1 MNNDTIKLYKGSHAF
16 VRQIIQESDISSVG
30 RRNNQN
36 VDVLT
41 IEESDS
47 VLGRI
52 SREQRA
58 AREAKKAKDASKKKM
73 DENIAKVKETV
84 SNATNKVKESVKD
97 TANKVKESVKDTTIK
112 GATKAK
118 DAVLNNKGKIAMG
131 AAALTT
137 LDLSRKAL
145 SDDEITES
153 EYSTELY
160 SKNPND
166 GDPTKESND
175 DIADASHKTTEA
187 KTEKGK
193 NDGIEYAHK
202 TLQKEEN
209 LVGNPKPEN
218 AVAIETVE
226 ESGSNASAEKAMKA
240 ESCCESCKT
249 GGECESTLAIQESTT
264 PAPTPA
270 NLYSIISKII

>member
-1 MNNDTIKLYKGSHAF
+1 MNNDTIKLYRGSHAF

-30 RRNNQN
+30 RNNQN
-36 VDVLT
+36 ADVLT

-47 VLGRI
+47 VLGRV

-97 TANKVKESVKDTTIK
+97 TTIK

-137 LDLSRKAL
+137 LDLTRKAL
-145 SDDEITES
+145 SDDDEITES

-175 DIADASHKTTEA
+175 DIADASHKTDEA

-226 ESGSNASAEKAMKA
+226 ESGSNASAE
-240 ESCCESCKT
+240 SCCESCKT
-249 GGECESTLAIQESTT
+249 GGECETILAIQESTT
-264 PAPTPA
+264 PPAAA

>member
-1 MNNDTIKLYKGSHAF
+1 MNNDTIKLYRGSHAF

-30 RRNNQN
+30 RNNQN
-36 VDVLT
+36 ADVLT

-47 VLGRI
+47 VLGRV

-97 TANKVKESVKDTTIK
+97 TTNKVKESVKNTTIK

-145 SDDEITES
+145 SDDDEITES

-226 ESGSNASAEKAMKA
+226 ESGSNASAASA

>member
-1 MNNDTIKLYKGSHAF
+1 MNNDTIKLYRGSHAF

-30 RRNNQN
+30 RNNQN
-36 VDVLT
+36 ADVLT

-47 VLGRI
+47 VLGRV

-84 SNATNKVKESVKD
+84 SNATDKVKESVKDTTNKVKESVKD
-97 TANKVKESVKDTTIK
+97 TATK

-118 DAVLNNKGKIAMG
+118 DAILNNKGKIAMG

-145 SDDEITES
+145 TDDEITES

-175 DIADASHKTTEA
+175 DIADASHKTDEA

-209 LVGNPKPEN
+209 LVGDPKPEN
-218 AVAIETVE
+218 AVAVETVE
-226 ESGSNASAEKAMKA
+226 ESGSNASAASA

-249 GGECESTLAIQESTT
+249 GGECETILVIQESTAPT
-264 PAPTPA
+264 APAPT

>member
-1 MNNDTIKLYKGSHAF
+1 MNNDTIKLYRGSHAF

-30 RRNNQN
+30 RNNQN
-36 VDVLT
+36 ADVLT

-47 VLGRI
+47 VLGRV

-84 SNATNKVKESVKD
+84 SNATDKVKESVKD
-97 TANKVKESVKDTTIK
+97 VATK

-145 SDDEITES
+145 SDDDEITES

-175 DIADASHKTTEA
+175 DIADASHKTDEA

-226 ESGSNASAEKAMKA
+226 ESGSNASAE
-240 ESCCESCKT
+240 SCCESCKT

-264 PAPTPA
+264 PTAPPPAA

>member
-1 MNNDTIKLYKGSHAF
+1 MNNDTIKLYRGSHAF

-30 RRNNQN
+30 RNNQN

-84 SNATNKVKESVKD
+84 SNATDKVKESVKD
-97 TANKVKESVKDTTIK
+97 TATK

-137 LDLSRKAL
+137 LDLTRKAL
-145 SDDEITES
+145 SDDENEITES

-175 DIADASHKTTEA
+175 DIADASHKTDEA

-226 ESGSNASAEKAMKA
+226 ESSSNTSAASAEA
-240 ESCCESCKT
+240 CCESCKT

>member
-1 MNNDTIKLYKGSHAF
+1 MNNDTIKLYRGSHAF

-30 RRNNQN
+30 RNNQN
-36 VDVLT
+36 ADVLT

-47 VLGRI
+47 VLGRV

-84 SNATNKVKESVKD
+84 SNATDKVKESVKD
-97 TANKVKESVKDTTIK
+97 TTNKVKESVKDTTTK

-153 EYSTELY
+153 GYSTELY

-175 DIADASHKTTEA
+175 DIADASHKTDET

-218 AVAIETVE
+218 AVAVETVE
-226 ESGSNASAEKAMKA
+226 ESGSNVSAASA

-264 PAPTPA
+264 PAAHAPT